1 MGINRRQ
8 WHQHK
13 AEVEI
18 SNKDNKPAIINM
30 LQQIRVNTQET
41 NGKTDKICNE
51 MGDIKKSNNNFT
63 KLKNII
69 TKTKY

>member
-1 MGINRRQ
+1 
-8 WHQHK
+8 
-13 AEVEI
+13 
-18 SNKDNKPAIINM
+18 M
-30 LQQIRVNTQET
+30 LQQIRVNIQET
-41 NGKTDKICNE
+41 NGKTDKICSE